1 MSFAR
6 QKIFRKGILAC
17 TLSAIVAGTLLFP
30 AFAYAN
36 SGVSQ
41 GFPTTASNLV
51 PGTLMG
57 LQSGSQQ
64 LVEPAVSTKAYRL
77 LGVVADQ
84 PLVALSDGEQQVQI
98 TVSGPAR
105 ILVSTI
111 NGAIK
116 EGDKITASPI
126 SGIGMRA
133 TDAGQIV
140 GTAQSDLDV
149 NKATRQTIT
158 DKFGKEQTVEVGTV
172 PLEISVG
179 YYSGIQDQGKLA
191 SVLPPFLLSFANNVA
206 GQQVSPLR
214 VFIGIF
220 VLIIGFAI
228 VANMLQSGIRANI
241 ISVGRN
247 PLAKR
252 ALHRELLDVSMTAL
266 GVLILTLI
274 ITYVLVKL

>member
-1 MSFAR
+1 MR
-6 QKIFRKGILAC
+6 LVKQKGFLIGILTIA
-17 TLSAIVAGTLLFP
+17 TLLVLAIALP
-30 AFAYAN
+30 YGVAHAS

-41 GFPTTASNLV
+41 GFPTRSTGLV

-57 LQSGSQQ
+57 LESGNGQ

-84 PLVALSDGEQQVQI
+84 PLIALSDGEQQVQI

-111 NGAIK
+111 NGSIK
-116 EGDKITASPI
+116 EGDKVTASPV
-126 SGIGMRA
+126 SGLGMKA
-133 TDAGQIV
+133 TDSGQIV
-140 GTAQSDLDV
+140 GTAQSDLDLS
-149 NKATRQTIT
+149 KATQQTIT
-158 DKFGKEQTVEVGTV
+158 DKYGKTHTIEIGTV

-191 SVLPPFLLSFANNVA
+191 SMLPPFLLAFANNVA

-214 VFIGIF
+214 VFISIF

-228 VANMLQSGIRANI
+228 IGNMLQSGIRANI

-247 PLAKR
+247 PLAKK
-252 ALHRELLDVSMTAL
+252 ALHRELVDVSMTAL
-266 GVLILTLI
+266 GILLLTLL
-274 ITYVLVKL
+274 ITYVLIKL